1 MFWLLSF
8 RKSFVCPVDGT
19 IKLLINSGRAT
30 VKTDNNGAFTFTYT
44 ATRDGENTIKANY
57 LASENY
63 EASETSTTFTEQKHN
78 LT

>member
-19 IKLLINSGRAT
+19 IKLSINNGRAT
-30 VKTDNNGAFTFTYT
+30 VKTDSEWAFTYTYT

-63 EASETSTTFTEQKHN
+63 EASETSTTFTVEKA
-78 LT
+78 